1 MRKTIILI
9 ALNLMVSSFAVA
21 LTESGD
27 NDWPSWRGKDTDGKA
42 SQKGV
47 FKFDQGYG
55 LKIGWKKPL
64 GSSYSSVS
72 IADGRAV
79 TMFSDSTFDYVIAL
93 DTKSGDELWRFKIDS
108 TFKFRGGSHNGQIST
123 PTIAGDKVFVYTR
136 RGRLLALNAR
146 DGSEIWSHDVTK
158 EIESK
163 EPNQGFGSSPLV
175 VGDILFC
182 QVGGTAARTV
192 CGFNKDTGEVAWS
205 AISDTVNYQSP
216 IFTNLLGE
224 DQIIGVGDHQVFGV
238 NPKSG
243 NVLWRYR
250 FNNGS
255 GSSNPVVVENDK
267 IFLNH
272 VFGPGESF
280 MLQLKKENGKYS
292 VEELWKSRDIKQS
305 FNTSV
310 YHNGYL
316 YSYSGRFITCV
327 DVNTGEK
334 VWKSRPPG
342 DGFLIMVDDH
352 LVIVT
357 KQGTLHVAKASPE
370 DYIELASIKVFDG
383 LTWTAPSFANG
394 SIYLRN
400 LYEIA
405 RVDIAKVDQL
415 TLGQPEVELLN
426 PDGDFAKF
434 LNKVNSASENDK
446 KMLVDKF
453 MKSQKS
459 FPVIEDNRFVHLIHN
474 ESGLKDV
481 AVAGDMFNVGQEVV
495 LNRVEG
501 TDLFFLSFELE
512 PDARVSYQMKLD
524 IDQTTTDPLNPHK
537 VTDSGPVMQG
547 EASDLRMPEWKA
559 ATHFQE
565 PKAGVARGTIET
577 FEFESEISTS
587 KRNVH
592 VYLPAG
598 YADSK
603 DRYPVLYVNYG
614 KGAKDK
620 MLMPNSLD
628 NLIAAKEMTPVIAV
642 FVEQSSNRRQASREY
657 SRNGRDKFA
666 QMFAEELVPHI
677 DKKYRTQANA
687 DSRTVMGGD
696 EGGFAAF
703 YAAFKY
709 PDVFHNVAGQSTHLH
724 KRAGGDAL
732 TKIVNESKKLPINIY
747 MDWGRY
753 DIIYPNGLSWIQ
765 LNEDFMKSLQEKGYS
780 VEGGQVN
787 DGFGWASWRNRTDKI
802 LETFFPLKKRTMK
815 IKHL

>member
-1 MRKTIILI
+1 MKVVRITLLVVIASLLTAGLI
-9 ALNLMVSSFAVA
+9 YSSD
-21 LTESGD
+21 SGD

-93 DTKSGDELWRFKIDS
+93 DTKSGDELWRFELGP

-136 RGRLLALNAR
+136 RGRLLALSAK

-182 QVGGTAARTV
+182 QVGGTADRTV
-192 CGFNKDTGEVAWS
+192 CGFNKDTGEVQWS

-224 DQIIGVGDHQVFGV
+224 DQIIGVGDHQIFGV

-243 NVLWRYR
+243 NVLWRHR
-250 FNNGS
+250 FNNGWN
-255 GSSNPVVVENDK
+255 SSNPVVVENDK

-272 VFGPGESF
+272 SFRESS
-280 MLQLKKENGKYS
+280 MLQVKKENGKYS
-292 VEELWKSRDIKQS
+292 VEELWKSRDIKRS
-305 FNTSV
+305 FNASV

-327 DVNTGEK
+327 DANTGEK

-415 TLGQPEVELLN
+415 TLDQPEVELLN

-434 LNKVNSASENDK
+434 LNEVNSASETDK

-459 FPVIEDNRFVHLIHN
+459 FPVIEDNRFVHLVHHEI
-474 ESGLKDV
+474 GTKDV
-481 AVAGDMFNVGQEVV
+481 AVTGDMFNFRQDVAM
-495 LNRVEG
+495 NRVEG
-501 TDLFFLSFELE
+501 TDFFFLSFELE
-512 PDARVSYQMKLD
+512 PDARASYQLKHFENV
-524 IDQTTTDPLNPHK
+524 ITDPLNPHK
-537 VTDSGPVMQG
+537 VRDGGPNMQG
-547 EASDLRMPEWKA
+547 EASDLRMPKWKSV
-559 ATHFQE
+559 THFEE
-565 PKAGVARGTIET
+565 PKKSVARGTVET
-577 FEFESEISTS
+577 FEFESKISES

-598 YADSK
+598 YANSK
-603 DRYPVLYVNYG
+603 DHYPVLYVNNG
-614 KGAKDK
+614 KGAKEQ

-642 FVEQSSNRRQASREY
+642 FVEQSSKRRQASREY

-677 DKKYRTQANA
+677 DQKY
-687 DSRTVMGGD
+687 
-696 EGGFAAF
+696 
-703 YAAFKY
+703 
-709 PDVFHNVAGQSTHLH
+709 
-724 KRAGGDAL
+724 
-732 TKIVNESKKLPINIY
+732 
-747 MDWGRY
+747 
-753 DIIYPNGLSWIQ
+753 
-765 LNEDFMKSLQEKGYS
+765 
-780 VEGGQVN
+780 
-787 DGFGWASWRNRTDKI
+787 
-802 LETFFPLKKRTMK
+802 
-815 IKHL
+815 

>member
-1 MRKTIILI
+1 MKIVRIILLVAI
-9 ALNLMVSSFAVA
+9 ASLLTAGFTHSSD
-21 LTESGD
+21 SGD

-79 TMFSDSTFDYVIAL
+79 TMYSDSTFDYVIAL
-93 DTKSGDELWRFKIDS
+93 DTNSGDELWRFKIDS

-123 PTIAGDKVFVYTR
+123 PTIAGDKVFAYTR
-136 RGRLLALNAR
+136 RGRLLALSAQ
-146 DGSEIWSHDVTK
+146 DGSLIWSHDVTK

-163 EPNQGFGSSPLV
+163 EPVQGFGSSPLV

-182 QVGGTAARTV
+182 QVGGTADRTV
-192 CGFNKDTGEVAWS
+192 CGFNKDTGEVQWS

-224 DQIIGVGDHQVFGV
+224 DQIIGVGDHQIFGV

-243 NVLWRYR
+243 NVLWRHR

-280 MLQLKKENGKYS
+280 MLQVKKENGKYS
-292 VEELWKSRDIKQS
+292 VEELWKSRDIKQT
-305 FNTSV
+305 FNASV

-327 DVNTGEK
+327 DANTGEK

-415 TLGQPEVELLN
+415 TLDQPEVELLN

-434 LNKVNSASENDK
+434 LNKVDSASENDK

-459 FPVIEDNRFVHLIHN
+459 FPVIEDNRFVHLVHHEI
-474 ESGLKDV
+474 GTKDV
-481 AVAGDMFNVGQEVV
+481 AVTGDMFNFRQDVAM
-495 LNRVEG
+495 NRVEG
-501 TDLFFLSFELE
+501 TDFFFLSFELE
-512 PDARVSYQMKLD
+512 PDARVSYQLKHFENV
-524 IDQTTTDPLNPHK
+524 ITDPLNPHK
-537 VTDSGPVMQG
+537 VRDGGPNMQG
-547 EASDLRMPEWKA
+547 EASDLRMPKWKP

-577 FEFESEISTS
+577 FEFESEISKS

-603 DRYPVLYVNYG
+603 DRYPVLYVNNG
-614 KGAKDK
+614 KGAKDQ

-677 DKKYRTQANA
+677 DQKYRTKADA
-687 DSRTVMGGD
+687 DSRVVTGGD

-703 YAAFKY
+703 YTAFKY
-709 PDVFHNVAGQSTHLH
+709 PDVFHNVGGQSTHLH
-724 KRAGGDAL
+724 KPAGGDAL
-732 TKIVNESKKLPINIY
+732 TKIVSESKKLPINIY
-747 MDWGRY
+747 MDWGKY
-753 DIIYPNGLSWIQ
+753 DLTYQNGLSWIQ

-802 LETFFPLKKRTMK
+802 LETFFPLKKKTMK
-815 IKHL
+815 